1 MSIYK
6 NSLKSISECII
17 PNHFQTTEPMLILGE
32 PGIGQT
38 AIVLQSIRE
47 LLEEAYTPNNVEQFY
62 TVIDGSRV
70 QYESLVV
77 PYIDNKSVYP
87 LQQALIPELKKAKA
101 FFDDK
106 ENNGKKFIIIIDEL
120 SSLAQDEQ
128 RMMMKIIQSGLLPDV
143 TLLDNDRLLVVSIGN
158 ASLLIPELKSYFL
171 I

>member
-6 NSLKSISECII
+6 KSMKSISEC
-17 PNHFQTTEPMLILGE
+17 
-32 PGIGQT
+32 
-38 AIVLQSIRE
+38 IRE

-70 QYESLVV
+70 QYEPLVV
-77 PYIDNKSVYP
+77 PYIDNKSVDL
-87 LQQALIPELKKAKA
+87 LQQALIPELKKAKT

-128 RMMMKIIQSGLLPDV
+128 RMMMKIIQSGLLPDG
-143 TLLDNDRLLVVSIGN
+143 TLLDNDRLLVVSMGN

>member
-1 MSIYK
+1 M
-6 NSLKSISECII
+6 
-17 PNHFQTTEPMLILGE
+17 
-32 PGIGQT
+32 
-38 AIVLQSIRE
+38 
-47 LLEEAYTPNNVEQFY
+47 
-62 TVIDGSRV
+62 
-70 QYESLVV
+70 QYEPLVV
-77 PYIDNKSVYP
+77 PYIDNKSVDP
-87 LQQALIPELKKAKA
+87 LQQALIPELEKAKA

-128 RMMMKIIQSGLLPDV
+128 RMMMKIIQSGLLPDG